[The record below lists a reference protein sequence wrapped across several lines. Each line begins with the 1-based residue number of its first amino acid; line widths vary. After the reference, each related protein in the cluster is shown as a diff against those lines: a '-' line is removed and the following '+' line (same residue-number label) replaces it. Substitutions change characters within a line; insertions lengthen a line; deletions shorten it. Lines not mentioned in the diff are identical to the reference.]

1 MFHFPKHREY
11 NQQVPI
17 TKGGEKM
24 SKKTLLIGGMTAL
37 LSLGLLAGCGDGV
50 DQDNGISDGE
60 KKDAVDT
67 GTVKET
73 ENNLNE
79 AKENLKEAAKDISD
93 ELKENG
99 VGDGVDQDN
108 GISDGEQKDKVDSPN
123 P

>member
-1 MFHFPKHREY
+1 
-11 NQQVPI
+11 
-17 TKGGEKM
+17 M
-24 SKKTLLIGGMTAL
+24 SKKTWVTGGIAAL

-60 KKDAVDT
+60 KKDAIDP
-67 GTVKET
+67 GT
-73 ENNLNE
+73 
-79 AKENLKEAAKDISD
+79 KENLKEAEKNTSD

-108 GISDGEQKDKVDSPN
+108 GVSDGENKDAADSTN

>member
-1 MFHFPKHREY
+1 M
-11 NQQVPI
+11 N
-17 TKGGEKM
+17 
-24 SKKTLLIGGMTAL
+24 KKTLLTGGMTAL
-37 LSLGLLAGCGDGV
+37 LSLGLLAGCGDGI

-60 KKDAVDT
+60 KKDEVDT
-67 GTVKET
+67 KTVKET
-73 ENNLNE
+73 ENTFNE

-108 GISDGEQKDKVDSPN
+108 GISDGEKKDEVDSTN